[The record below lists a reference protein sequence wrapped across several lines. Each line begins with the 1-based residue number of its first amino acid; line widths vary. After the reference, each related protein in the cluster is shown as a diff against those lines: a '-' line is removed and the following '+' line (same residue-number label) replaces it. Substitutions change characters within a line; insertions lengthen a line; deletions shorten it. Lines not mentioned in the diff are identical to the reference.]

1 VDPFTSE
8 SQILSLNSTVEYNVQ
23 NFQHQ
28 LTNISFTE
36 NSSFDQV
43 ELKIVHN
50 DEENFQSTVSV
61 DSFTEQVNH
70 VEAPM

>member
-1 VDPFTSE
+1 MDPFTSE

-70 VEAPM
+70 VVAPM